1 MKLAYDT
8 FEQLEFGD
16 GCYIN
21 LTLAKNNELSNP
33 HWHREAEIIMPIEGS
48 YQVNVNGI
56 EYSPNAYD
64 LLFISPGELHGILI
78 PSEGCH
84 MVLQFSYSLINNLKD
99 FNLLISILQS
109 IKLITR
115 EADPDIHQEILNL
128 MLDIKKEH
136 AEGNEFLNALM
147 YADLLRI
154 YVLIAR
160 KYSKISVRF
169 PKMPQTKQQ
178 EYMLKFTTI
187 FTYINNNYTE
197 DISQESIAKLAGFSK
212 FHFSRLFKQWTNMSL
227 NEYINLKRIAE
238 AEVLLLN
245 QNLSITEVSLQSGF
259 NCLSSF
265 NRAFKL
271 SKNCNPTE
279 FKKLYCF
286 HYSNNDSPKTK

>member
-1 MKLAYDT
+1 M
-8 FEQLEFGD
+8 
-16 GCYIN
+16 
-21 LTLAKNNELSNP
+21 
-33 HWHREAEIIMPIEGS
+33 
-48 YQVNVNGI
+48 
-56 EYSPNAYD
+56 
-64 LLFISPGELHGILI
+64 LI

-84 MVLQFSYSLINNLKD
+84 MVLQFNYSLINNIKD
-99 FNLLISILQS
+99 FNLFISILQS

-115 EADPDIHQEILNL
+115 ESDPDIHPEILNL
-128 MLDIKKEH
+128 MLDIKDEH
-136 AEGNEFLNALM
+136 SDGNKFLNAVL

-160 KYSKISVRF
+160 KYSKISDCF
-169 PKMPQTKQQ
+169 PKMPQTKHQ
-178 EYMLKFTTI
+178 EYLLKFATI
-187 FTYINNNYTE
+187 FAYINNNYTE

-259 NCLSSF
+259 NSLSTF
-265 NRAFKL
+265 NRAFKM

-279 FKKLYCF
+279 FKKLYSS
-286 HYSNNDSPKTK
+286 HISTNGS